1 MSELIHEFSRT
12 VSDASGAHYTVRVRG
27 DQDENGHWQGWL
39 EFVPVDGDA
48 FRRTPRETTQG
59 QRGHLVYWASGL
71 SASYL
76 EQALRRAEPPPDES
90 EVPPPLATDPDR
102 PARLRDPGAGAPA
115 TRIVIET
122 LDPSVPRRLMAMDQL
137 PEGVVRRVAGGGL
150 ILYEGMEAPEGGPS
164 RYRFLVQCGPGAA
177 GNVVLANRL
186 WSVLRDEDVVLRV
199 SGRRIPVRTVEII
212 DALNC

>member
-12 VSDASGAHYTVRVRG
+12 VSDASGARFTVRVRG
-27 DQDENGHWQGWL
+27 DQDANGHWQGRL
-39 EFVPVDGDA
+39 EFVPVDGGA
-48 FRRTPRETTQG
+48 FRRTPRETTQS

-76 EQALRRAEPPPDES
+76 EQALSRAEPPPDGTGA
-90 EVPPPLATDPDR
+90 PPAAPNPQG
-102 PARLRDPGAGAPA
+102 PARIRDPGAGAPA

-122 LDPSVPRRLMAMDQL
+122 LDPSGPRRLMAMDQL

-150 ILYEGMEAPEGGPS
+150 IRYEGMEAPEGGRS
-164 RYRFLVQCGPGAA
+164 RYHFLVQCGPGTA

-186 WSVLRDEDVVLRV
+186 WSVLRDEDVVLHVRERRV
-199 SGRRIPVRTVEII
+199 PVRAVEIV
-212 DALNC
+212 DALSS